1 MRIAINII
9 IIAAIFGALMYAVY
23 YAAHKS
29 QPTGAQLGSPEQLH
43 LLADQIRAPA
53 SAHRIAPYRVNAA
66 AGGAVGSEYET
77 NQDQNVIYAYYAAVL
92 TDRGWQRCGAP
103 PAINEVPDNNY
114 FRKNPYE
121 AVLLFSPE
129 NNGRYVFAME
139 YGAHNCK

>member
-23 YAAHKS
+23 YAAHKR

-43 LLADQIRAPA
+43 RLADQIRAPA

-92 TDRGWQRCGAP
+92 TDRGRLLADGGLIPRLRLLPQVEADP
-103 PAINEVPDNNY
+103 PHQARSV
-114 FRKNPYE
+114 
-121 AVLLFSPE
+121 V
-129 NNGRYVFAME
+129 
-139 YGAHNCK
+139 